1 MGHCCVYQPGPEHP
15 AEGASYRDGRRAG
28 ISQIAVTA
36 LAADLQSDHEE
47 EDLADFDPENLEV
60 AQIDNS
66 AEARL
71 LEAFPGAEEVV

>member
-1 MGHCCVYQPGPEHP
+1 VAESTSTSGNTDDERPVP
-15 AEGASYRDGRRAG
+15 AVETM
-28 ISQIAVTA
+28 TA
-36 LAADLQSDHEE
+36 RVAEPDHEE